1 MKFEVK
7 CEDLARMT
15 MRSRLV
21 TSSLIAIMLA
31 GCYQGETD
39 EEKAAGR
46 AGRIEC
52 SNPEII
58 PASGESASTPDKY
71 ARDC

>member
-1 MKFEVK
+1 MGG
-7 CEDLARMT
+7 
-15 MRSRLV
+15 RLF
-21 TSSLIAIMLA
+21 TSALVAVLLTS
-31 GCYQGETD
+31 CYQGETD

-58 PASGESASTPDKY
+58 PASGDSPSAPDKY
-71 ARDC
+71 AKDC